1 MMLTVFIR
9 VVVLYGVSVLAMRL
23 MGKRQVGQLQPY
35 ELVLALMVAEIAAS
49 PMEDVAT
56 PLLHGLVPIMS
67 LLFLHGVF
75 TALALKSPG
84 VRRILNGVPG
94 VVIREGNVDYGQMK
108 RMGYTVTDLL
118 EELRGLGYED
128 ISHIHTAILE
138 TNGRLSAFPKGA
150 FSPVTCNDMCL
161 KQGEGR
167 MPLLLVADGKV
178 QEKEMEQ
185 TGRSRAW
192 LQKQLQR
199 AGVKS
204 EKEVLLASLNG
215 KGEMFVQPKGHRPSC
230 ILPPEVE
237 E

>member
-1 MMLTVFIR
+1 MLTVFIR

-150 FSPVTCNDMCL
+150 FSPVTCNDMRL
-161 KQGEGR
+161 KQGEEH

-178 QEKEMEQ
+178 QEKEMGQ

-192 LQKQLQR
+192 LQRQLQR